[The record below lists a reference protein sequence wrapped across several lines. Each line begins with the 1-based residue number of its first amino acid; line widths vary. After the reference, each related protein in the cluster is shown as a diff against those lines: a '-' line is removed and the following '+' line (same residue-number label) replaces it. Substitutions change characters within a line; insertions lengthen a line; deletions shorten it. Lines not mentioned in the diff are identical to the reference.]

1 LGCLGRVADGGD
13 ADTMLQFRLE
23 RGGDGTKRYRKMK
36 RRQGT
41 RLGSTGDGVVMTA
54 RGEAALGRRE
64 GGDNTSWA
72 DTNFTGPKNK
82 ENSRGRFSC
91 YK

>member
-1 LGCLGRVADGGD
+1 LGCLERVADGGD

-41 RLGSTGDGVVMTA
+41 HLDSTGRKRDTTRRRGDDGQRRGSTGEE
-54 RGEAALGRRE
+54 RGRRQYQL
-64 GGDNTSWA
+64 D
-72 DTNFTGPKNK
+72 
-82 ENSRGRFSC
+82 
-91 YK
+91 